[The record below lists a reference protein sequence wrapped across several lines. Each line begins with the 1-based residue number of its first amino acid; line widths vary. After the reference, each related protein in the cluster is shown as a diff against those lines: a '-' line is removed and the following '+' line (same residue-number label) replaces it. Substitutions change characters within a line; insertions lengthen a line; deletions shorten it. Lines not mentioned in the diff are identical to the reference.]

1 MQAEYFKKLNARL
14 TKDICTRVLST
25 KKTAT
30 LQANEWHDDI
40 NITVQYC
47 KTIGQGKIAM
57 LTELRRYALG
67 NRYRMG

>member
-14 TKDICTRVLST
+14 IKDICTRVLST

-30 LQANEWHDDI
+30 MQANEWHDDI

-47 KTIGQGKIAM
+47 KTIGQSKRTM
-57 LTELRRYALG
+57 LIELGHYALG